1 LQQQQLL
8 LLLAVVVM
16 VLALLVL
23 LVLLVMVKGLP
34 IEHQRHQFMIRKE
47 YQMLAAV
54 DRRLAGSLLSARRGR
69 LL

>member
-1 LQQQQLL
+1 MLQQQLLLL

-16 VLALLVL
+16 LLAL

>member
-1 LQQQQLL
+1 MLQQQQLL

-23 LVLLVMVKGLP
+23 LVMVKGLP
-34 IEHQRHQFMIRKE
+34 SEHQRHQFMIRKE

-54 DRRLAGSLLSARRGR
+54 DRRFAGSLLSARRGR

>member
-1 LQQQQLL
+1 MLQQQQLL
-8 LLLAVVVM
+8 LLLAVVV
-16 VLALLVL
+16 VLLAL

>member
-1 LQQQQLL
+1 MLQQQQLL
-8 LLLAVVVM
+8 LLLAAVVM
-16 VLALLVL
+16 VLAL